1 YSGAMRIELL
11 PVLLGIL
18 AVVMGG
24 ALVLDA
30 VIKDGT
36 FIPVERRR
44 SQRPPR
50 SQLGEGLLGGA
61 IIFLGASLIG
71 GDQWPYTTLSVVLAV
86 VLGAAGVILNWRYL
100 SEMAIAP
107 KRRSDADEPSDA
119 IGPDSEV
126 PTAGPRLHAP
136 DGERPA
142 TLR

>member
-1 YSGAMRIELL
+1 MRIELL
-11 PVLLGIL
+11 PVLLGIA

-50 SQLGEGLLGGA
+50 SQVGEGLLGGA

-71 GDQWPYTTLSVVLAV
+71 RDQWPYTTLSVVLAV

-107 KRRSDADEPSDA
+107 KRRSDADEPHA
-119 IGPDSEV
+119 IEQDSEV
-126 PTAGPRLHAP
+126 APAAPRLHTP

-142 TLR
+142 SLR